1 MIRQIALDLD
11 GVCNRFPPYT
21 LNFLGCPIDPFDDSK
36 YPIEAG
42 WDIVKA
48 ANILLGRE
56 EFSTSKFWKSIP
68 RHIWAQCPVSEELS
82 WLLGHCE
89 ALVGK
94 ENICLLTAT
103 TLDPEC
109 PAGKLEWIHKFM
121 PKWMHRQYLLGPFK
135 TFTASSDTLLI
146 DDADKNIDAFR
157 KAGGRTLIVPRPW
170 NSFHATPT
178 LQYLTERFAA
188 LFSEN
193 HHEREL
199 ERVLSV

>member
-1 MIRQIALDLD
+1 
-11 GVCNRFPPYT
+11 
-21 LNFLGCPIDPFDDSK
+21 
-36 YPIEAG
+36 
-42 WDIVKA
+42 VKA

-68 RHIWAQCPVSEELS
+68 RHVWAQCPESEELS

-178 LQYLTERFAA
+178 LPYLTERFRCVVQ
-188 LFSEN
+188 
-193 HHEREL
+193 REPSRARTGAGL
-199 ERVLSV
+199 VCLILISPLSHGHGRCRLPADLATGRVFLSRYPNG